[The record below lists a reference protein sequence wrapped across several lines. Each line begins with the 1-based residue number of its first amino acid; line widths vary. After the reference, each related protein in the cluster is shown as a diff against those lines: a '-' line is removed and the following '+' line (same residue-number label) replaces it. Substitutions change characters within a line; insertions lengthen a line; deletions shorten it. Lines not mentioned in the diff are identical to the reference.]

1 MSDHITE
8 WQFVVKD
15 EASQPLGKISGAA
28 SQLDRIFNGISSA
41 LSGITSVLTD
51 INGKMNSVVT
61 NGSKSFQQLSDISS
75 HTSEGMNAAFASM
88 RRLDDVLKNTGDIA
102 RNTGKQLEQN
112 VDKKLTETGKNNGPE
127 KAKKK
132 VRELGDEAKKSGG
145 KIKTNLLDNLAKFGQ
160 VAFGL
165 KSAIQG
171 VGAAI
176 VPIFEEGMARQ
187 TATVNFTTLLRT
199 DGDTKETAEKR
210 GKEFADALRTSTA
223 AALYGTSTVNDAAK
237 NMLSMGLDSG
247 KTQTVLKQIGD
258 IAAGDAQKFG
268 SLSLAFAQI
277 SSAGKLGGQDLMQ
290 LINAGFNP
298 LAEMSKKTG
307 KSIGAL
313 KEEMSKGT
321 ITAKMVEEAFAA
333 ATAEGGQFHGMLD
346 DIKNNTLQGQLA
358 VLQGVFDNLKAKVFE
373 LILPFAQKL
382 IPIIQEK
389 LPPIIDALI
398 PKLESLTPVF
408 EGVIWVISQLFDY
421 ITNNIDELSTLAVGI
436 GIVAGA
442 IAVCTSPITGIVIA
456 IGALIAVLVQVIK
469 YWDDWGKYVIFICP
483 PLTLVMNL
491 IMSIKRH
498 WDSIVDGF
506 KNGGILEGLKR
517 IGLTLLDAVLSPIQN
532 LLEMIAEIPGIDFVL
547 PVDFALNGVQK
558 LRDKI
563 NEALPDPEKTEG
575 KKEGEIGPSE
585 TQEEL
590 ESTVKGGGAGGKGG
604 LGKTTKDKT
613 ESVASGGTRN
623 TQITINLDNMVE
635 TVNFNGGVEENA
647 QRTTDTFG
655 ECLLRALYSAQ
666 TAV

>member
-1 MSDHITE
+1 MDNNIDYS
-8 WQFVVKD
+8 
-15 EASQPLGKISGAA
+15 ISLTPIGIDKVSKVPAIINNIAQSVNSVNAAA
-28 SQLDRIFNGISSA
+28 SPLDRLFGVLNNIEKILMEIGRVGVGSFNKLNDIWATNHQGFNRINSQA
-41 LSGITSVLTD
+41 EKLEKEIDKIGKTS
-51 INGKMNSVVT
+51 
-61 NGSKSFQQLSDISS
+61 
-75 HTSEGMNAAFASM
+75 
-88 RRLDDVLKNTGDIA
+88 
-102 RNTGKQLEQN
+102 
-112 VDKKLTETGKNNGPE
+112 
-127 KAKKK
+127 
-132 VRELGDEAKKSGG
+132 KKSGQDVKNG
-145 KIKTNLLDNLAKFGQ
+145 FLDNFNKLGF
-160 VAFGL
+160 
-165 KSAIQG
+165 AIQTVKNIAG
-171 VGAAI
+171 TVARVIGP
-176 VPIFEEGMARQ
+176 VFQEGMARQ

-199 DGDTKETAEKR
+199 DGDTAKTAAKK
-210 GKEFADALRTSTA
+210 GKEFADALRNATA
-223 AALYGTSTVNDAAK
+223 AALYGTSTINDAAK
-237 NMLSMGLDSG
+237 NMLSFGIDSG

-298 LAEMSKKTG
+298 LTEMSKKTG
-307 KSIGAL
+307 KSIGEL
-313 KEEMSKGT
+313 KEDMSKGL
-321 ITAKMVEEAFAA
+321 ISAKDVEEAFAA

-358 VLQGVFDNLKAKVFE
+358 VLQGVFDDIKAKVFE

-398 PKLESLTPVF
+398 PKLEALTPVF
-408 EGVIWVISQLFDY
+408 DGIIWVITQLFEY

-442 IAVCTSPITGIVIA
+442 IAVCTSPITGIVIG
-456 IGALIAVLVQVIK
+456 IVALIAVLVQVIK

-491 IMSIKRH
+491 VMSIKRH

-532 LLEMIAEIPGIDFVL
+532 LLEMIAEIPGMKKIL
-547 PVDFALNGVQK
+547 RVDLAIKGVQS
-558 LRDKI
+558 LRNKI

-575 KKEGEIGPSE
+575 EKEGEIGPDE

-623 TQITINLDNMVE
+623 TQITINLGNMVE

-647 QRTTDTFG
+647 QRTVDVFT
-655 ECLLRALYSAQ
+655 EQLLRALYSAQ